1 VRILIG
7 GVVVLIML
15 FGMGCGGESSE
26 KDTSVDTAQE
36 TTQEKAATVEETTA
50 PCESTEV
57 TTQET
62 TQEKA
67 VTVEETTAP
76 CESTE
81 VSTGFEFSVGRT
93 PMDEEEEDDKVVRRR
108 EVVVE
113 REDKSSSDTKEE
125 QPLPESDSS
134 AVECRFF
141 SQSEWVQADA
151 EQKAFIQECDRAAG
165 RAVPSP
171 SVKEADVKEAPQE
184 RATQPE
190 PQQAQP
196 NPQPKASPSG
206 GDVDCGDFNPR
217 SAAQSYLLPGDPYD
231 LDGDNDGIACE

>member
-7 GVVVLIML
+7 GVVVLVML
-15 FGMGCGGESSE
+15 FGVGCGGESSE
-26 KDTSVDTAQE
+26 KDTSVETGQE
-36 TTQEKAATVEETTA
+36 MTQEN
-50 PCESTEV
+50 
-57 TTQET
+57 
-62 TQEKA
+62 A

-76 CESTE
+76 RERTE
-81 VSTGFEFSVGRT
+81 VTTGFEFSVGKT
-93 PMDEEEEDDKVVRRR
+93 PMDEEEDDDKVVRRR

-113 REDKSSSDTKEE
+113 REDKSSSHTKEE
-125 QPLPESDSS
+125 QPPPESDSS

-171 SVKEADVKEAPQE
+171 SVKEADAKEAPQGE

-190 PQQAQP
+190 PQQPQP
-196 NPQPKASPSG
+196 NPANLPDVPDVPAQPSLGADCSTGVK
-206 GDVDCGDFNPR
+206 DVPVV
-217 SAAQSYLLPGDPYD
+217 PGSKG
-231 LDGDNDGIACE
+231 DGDGDGIACES